1 MAPGTGLA
9 SGPRMAFRIW
19 ITNQSSQTLVTCEG
33 HLDDE
38 AMASLERT
46 LTDARRADADTH
58 LRLTRGT
65 TADRAVVAR
74 LARYAPDQLQVDSP
88 FLRSWIDEW
97 RETQKGDRT

>member
-1 MAPGTGLA
+1 MA
-9 SGPRMAFRIW
+9 SGTHLACSRCMAFRIW
-19 ITNQSSQTLVTCEG
+19 TTNQSSQTVVACEG

-38 AMASLERT
+38 AMASIERT
-46 LTDARRADADTH
+46 LAEARRVDADTH

-88 FLRSWIDEW
+88 FLRLWIDEW
-97 RETQKGDRT
+97 RDTQKDDRT

>member
-1 MAPGTGLA
+1 
-9 SGPRMAFRIW
+9 MAFRIW
-19 ITNQSSQTLVTCEG
+19 TTNQSSQTVVACEG

-38 AMASLERT
+38 AMASIERT
-46 LTDARRADADTH
+46 LAEARRVDADTH

-88 FLRSWIDEW
+88 FLRLWIDEW
-97 RETQKGDRT
+97 RDTQKDDRT